1 MNSHKKDFPIFKNY
15 PKLVYLDNAATSQ
28 KPQSVIN
35 AISHYYENSCANVH
49 RGVHNLS
56 DVSTTVFETS
66 KENVAKFFGAKN
78 TELILT
84 RNATE
89 ALNGMVYGWAE
100 NNLKE
105 GDVILVSLMEHHANI
120 VPWQELGKRIE
131 THLNYIPLTTEG
143 LLDLDDLEKKITKYG
158 NKIKLISLAHVSNT
172 LGTVSPIKKIIALI
186 KKHKLDCKISLDGAQ
201 SAPHMKINFA
211 KLGVDF
217 FSFSGH
223 KMLGPMGIGGLIVKE
238 ELLKTEEM
246 KPWLFGGG
254 MIDSVY
260 KDKTKFNDDLSERFI
275 AGTPDVASIAGLSAA
290 CDYLGKIGMDNVEN
304 HDRDLIRY
312 TLKKLSQIN
321 EVKIIGPLDA
331 KYRLGSVA
339 FIYKGVHAHDV
350 AQVLNGENVA
360 VRSGHHCTMP
370 LHVENKWMASVR
382 ASFSVYNSK
391 DDIDQLIK
399 AIKKIK
405 TIFK

>member
-1 MNSHKKDFPIFKNY
+1 
-15 PKLVYLDNAATSQ
+15 
-28 KPQSVIN
+28 
-35 AISHYYENSCANVH
+35 
-49 RGVHNLS
+49 
-56 DVSTTVFETS
+56 
-66 KENVAKFFGAKN
+66 
-78 TELILT
+78 
-84 RNATE
+84 
-89 ALNGMVYGWAE
+89 
-100 NNLKE
+100 
-105 GDVILVSLMEHHANI
+105 MEHHANI

-217 FSFSGH
+217 YSFSGH

>member
-217 FSFSGH
+217 YSFSGH